1 MAILGALNRLPHLV
15 DATDQQP
22 ADPHVTPEAQAQKV
36 RNISPYAPYS
46 DAGGINQL
54 VYPTGLLE
62 GARYAVDVRRHPEH
76 ANVGSVARNNAVAD
90 LTIELGDREQTDRV
104 PPQLGW
110 AVPERQLRA
119 NPNTGWALKF
129 GAEMAKALVSA
140 TLTDGGVDWIVILEF
155 GAFGAGDQLLES
167 YVHPQVK
174 IPKRWKTTKINKNV
188 PLNECVLN
196 NPQSAA
202 SPDDHPLRRAHSDRP

>member
-1 MAILGALNRLPHLV
+1 MAISGALVRLQQHVV
-15 DATDQQP
+15 DATNQP

-54 VYPTGLLE
+54 IYPAGLLE
-62 GARYAVDVRRHPEH
+62 GARYAVDVRKHPEH
-76 ANVGSVARNNAVAD
+76 ANVGSVARNKAVGD
-90 LTIELGDREQTDRV
+90 LTVELGDREQTDRV
-104 PPQLGW
+104 PPQLRW

-140 TLTDGGVDWIVILEF
+140 TLTEEGNDWIATLEF
-155 GAFGAGDQLLES
+155 GAYTASDQPLDF
-167 YVHPQVK
+167 YVHPPVK
-174 IPKRWKTTKINKNV
+174 IPKTRKQAKINENV
-188 PLNECVLN
+188 PLNDCVLK
-196 NPQSAA
+196 NPQSGLA
-202 SPDDHPLRRAHSDRP
+202 PDDHPLRRAHSDRR

>member
-22 ADPHVTPEAQAQKV
+22 AERHVELEAQARQV

-54 VYPTGLLE
+54 VYPAGLVE
-62 GARYAVDVRRHPEH
+62 GALYGFDVWKHPEH

-90 LTIELGDREQTDRV
+90 LTIELGNREQTNRV
-104 PPQLGW
+104 PPQLRW
-110 AVPERQLRA
+110 AVPERQLHA
-119 NPNTGWALKF
+119 NPNSGWALKF

-140 TLTDGGVDWIVILEF
+140 TLTDGGVDWIVTLEF
-155 GAFGAGDQLLES
+155 SAFGAGDQLLES

-174 IPKRWKTTKINKNV
+174 IPKRWQTTKINENV
-188 PLNECVLN
+188 PLNECVLK

-202 SPDDHPLRRAHSDRP
+202 SPDDHPLRRAYSDRR